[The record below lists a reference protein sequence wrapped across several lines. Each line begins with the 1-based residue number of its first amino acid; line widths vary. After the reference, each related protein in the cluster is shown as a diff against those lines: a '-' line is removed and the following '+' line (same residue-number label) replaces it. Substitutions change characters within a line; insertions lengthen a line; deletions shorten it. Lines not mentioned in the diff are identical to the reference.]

1 MTIPNSRRFDK
12 KRVRDPEWASFVADQ
27 IIADA
32 PDEEI
37 YTTAAGISPSG
48 VVHFGNF
55 RDVITAHMVRKALVA
70 KGKNARLLFSWDNF
84 DRFRKVPVG
93 VPESFEEHVGKPL
106 SKVPDPLGELGSYAE
121 RYQKDFVQGMKELDI
136 EIDFRNQTEMYESG
150 AYDDD
155 IIFALQNRDK
165 IADVL
170 LSFMTEKAMTAKQI
184 DPAVYKDE
192 YYPISVYSS
201 FTGKDATKVLSY
213 DGKDTITYLCK
224 ITKQEETIN
233 IREKHIVKL
242 GWKVDWPMRWRHEQV
257 HFEPGG
263 IDHASPGS
271 SYDVGS
277 VLCEKVFDYTPPIFV
292 GYTFVGIQGL
302 GAKMSGSKGNAVSP
316 LELLNIYEPEVL
328 TWLYERK
335 APNQSFELAFN
346 TELYRQYDE
355 FDKEHG
361 NETNTSFRQLVGLG
375 QIVHW
380 DVEKFVEI
388 LEQTETPYNKESIE
402 SRLPLAKNWLEK
414 YNQDEMISF
423 NDSVNTEYVSAM
435 SDVQKEQITQ
445 FKKEFAELDNP
456 TISELEFLSYKI
468 PKDRGYAEDEL
479 KKEQRQF
486 FKDIYNLLIS
496 QDRGPR
502 LGTFL
507 WASDKETIARLL
519 DI

>member
-12 KRVRDPEWASFVADQ
+12 KRVRDPQWASFVADQ
-27 IIADA
+27 IIKDDPNA
-32 PDEEI
+32 EL
-37 YTTAAGISPSG
+37 YTCAAGISPSG

-55 RDVITAHMVRKALVA
+55 RDVITAHMVRKALVE

-106 SKVPDPLGELGSYAE
+106 SKVPDPLGELASYAE
-121 RYQKDFVQGMKELDI
+121 RYQKDFVEGMKQLGI

-150 AYDDD
+150 SYDDD

-184 DPAVYKDE
+184 DPVVYKE
-192 YYPISVYSS
+192 EFYPISIYSS
-201 FTGKDATKVLSY
+201 FTGKDATKILSY
-213 DGKDTITYLCK
+213 DGLETLTYLCK

-233 IREKHIVKL
+233 IRENRIVKL
-242 GWKVDWPMRWRHEQV
+242 NWKSDWPMRWKHEQV

-277 VLCEKVFDYTPPIFV
+277 VLCEKVFDYMPPIFV

-316 LELLNIYEPEVL
+316 LDLLGIYDADLL

-346 TELYRQYDE
+346 SEIYRQYDE
-355 FDKEHG
+355 YDKEQG
-361 NETNTSFRQLVGLG
+361 IAGPSFRQCVGFG
-375 QIVHW
+375 QIVGW
-380 DVEKFVEI
+380 NTEKFKEI
-388 LEQTETPYNKESIE
+388 LDQSDLPYDEQVVAL
-402 SRLPLAKNWLEK
+402 RLPLARNWLELHNK
-414 YNQDEMISF
+414 EEMIEF
-423 NDSVNTEYVSAM
+423 NKEINTTYVVEMSETSKDQIKRFVTELREMDSPSI
-435 SDVQKEQITQ
+435 SD
-445 FKKEFAELDNP
+445 
-456 TISELEFLSYKI
+456 LESLSYKI
-468 PKDRGYAEDEL
+468 PKESGYAEDDL
-479 KKEQRQF
+479 KKEQRAF
-486 FKDIYNLLIS
+486 FKDVYNLLIS
-496 QDRGPR
+496 KDKGPR

-507 WASDKETIARLL
+507 WASDKELISQLL

>member
-1 MTIPNSRRFDK
+1 
-12 KRVRDPEWASFVADQ
+12 
-27 IIADA
+27 
-32 PDEEI
+32 
-37 YTTAAGISPSG
+37 
-48 VVHFGNF
+48 
-55 RDVITAHMVRKALVA
+55 MVRKALVK

-93 VPESFEEHVGKPL
+93 VPESFDEHVGKPL
-106 SKVPDPLGELGSYAE
+106 SAVPDPLGEMESYAA
-121 RYQKDFVQGMKELDI
+121 RYQKDFVTGMQELGI
-136 EIDFRNQTEMYESG
+136 EIDFKDQTQMYKSG
-150 AYDDD
+150 AYDND

-184 DPAVYKDE
+184 DPVVYKSE

-213 DGKDTITYLCK
+213 DGESTITYFCK
-224 ITKQEETIN
+224 ITKQEETID
-233 IREKHIVKL
+233 IRENRQVKL
-242 GWKVDWPMRWRHEQV
+242 GWKPDWPMRWRYEKV

-263 IDHASPGS
+263 VDHASPGS
-271 SYDVGS
+271 SYDVGT
-277 VLCEKVFDYTPPIFV
+277 VLCEKVFDYTPPVFV

-316 LELLNIYEPEVL
+316 LDLLDIYDRTL
-328 TWLYERK
+328 LLWLYERK

-346 TELYRQYDE
+346 SEIYRQYDE
-355 FDKEHG
+355 FDKEHEIAG
-361 NETNTSFRQLVGLG
+361 PSFRQCVGFG
-375 QIVHW
+375 QIVQW
-380 DVEKFVEI
+380 DADKFTEI
-388 LEQTETPYNKESIE
+388 LDQSELPYDKDVITK
-402 SRLPLAKNWLEK
+402 RLPLARNWLEIHNK
-414 YNQDEMISF
+414 EEMILF
-423 NDSVNTEYVSAM
+423 NAEVNTEYVSGM
-435 SDVQKEQITQ
+435 SDTQKEQIIQ
-445 FKKEFAELDNP
+445 FKKEFLELDNP

-468 PKDRGYAEDEL
+468 PKEQGYPEDEL

-496 QDRGPR
+496 KDRGPR

-507 WASDKETIARLL
+507 WASDREKILSLL

>member
-27 IIADA
+27 IIADD
-32 PDEEI
+32 PDVGV
-37 YTTAAGISPSG
+37 YTCAAGISPSG

-70 KGKNARLLFSWDNF
+70 KGKDARLLFSWDNF

-93 VPESFEEHVGKPL
+93 IPDSFEEHVGKPL
-106 SKVPDPLGELGSYAE
+106 SKVPDPFGELGSYAE
-121 RYQKDFVQGMKELDI
+121 RYQKDFVLGMERLGI

-150 AYDDD
+150 AYDDQ
-155 IIFALQNRDK
+155 IVYALQNKDK

-184 DPAVYKDE
+184 DPQVYKDE
-192 YYPISVYSS
+192 YYPISVYST
-201 FTGKDATKVLSY
+201 FTGKDATKILSY
-213 DGKDTITYLCK
+213 DGDSTITYLCK
-224 ITKQEETIN
+224 ITKQEETVD
-233 IREKHIVKL
+233 IRKNHIVKL
-242 GWKVDWPMRWRHEQV
+242 NWKPDWPMRWKHEQV

-263 IDHASPGS
+263 VDHGSPGS

-316 LELLNIYEPEVL
+316 LDLLDIYEPELL

-346 TELYRQYDE
+346 SEIYRQYDE
-355 FDKEHG
+355 FDKEHAIEG
-361 NETNTSFRQLVGLG
+361 PSFRQCVGFGQVVGWDADKFMEVLG
-375 QIVHW
+375 QS
-380 DVEKFVEI
+380 D
-388 LEQTETPYNKESIE
+388 LPYDKDKVVI
-402 SRLPLAKNWLEK
+402 RLLLARNWLEK
-414 YNQDEMISF
+414 YNTEEMISF
-423 NDSVNTEYVSAM
+423 NESVNTEYVSGM
-435 SDVQKEQITQ
+435 SDTSKDQIMR
-445 FKKEFAELDNP
+445 FKKELLELDKP
-456 TISELEFLSYKI
+456 TILDLETLSYKI
-468 PKDRGYAEDEL
+468 PKESGYPEEDL
-479 KKEQRQF
+479 KKEQRAF

-496 QDRGPR
+496 KNRGPR

-507 WASDKETIARLL
+507 WASDTTLIANLL